1 MAITAFNN
9 ILKAATAAGVYS
21 KKSNEA
27 TEWLRDKA
35 LGTRNVDPTRVIKQG
50 MNRARQNVKPGQ
62 MFLFQYDPK
71 TQNLPYH
78 DRFPLVFPF
87 RREGDGFYALNLHYL
102 PPQFRAILMDN
113 LYQLINNFANDET
126 TRLRL
131 TYNILTSTAKFR
143 YFRPCVKHYLNS
155 QVQSR
160 FIYIAPNEWDIAMF
174 LPLHR
179 FKGATVSRVYRDS
192 RKTITGR

>member
-9 ILKAATAAGVYS
+9 ILKAATNAGVFS

-35 LGTRNVDPTRVIKQG
+35 LSTRNVDPTRVIKQG
-50 MNRARQNVKPGQ
+50 MDRARQSIKPGQ

-71 TQNLPYH
+71 TKNLPYH

-102 PPQFRAILMDN
+102 PPQFRAVLMDN

-155 QVQSR
+155 QVQSK
-160 FIYIAPNEWDIAMF
+160 FIYIAPNEWDIALF
-174 LPLHR
+174 LPLHQ

-192 RKTITGR
+192 RKLITGR